1 MTLGCELT
9 ATALVLTL
17 EGLFSRVYAH
27 MSLQVPIFRKAFAA
41 DITLKWLLA
50 SMGPLVNL
58 EAS

>member
-9 ATALVLTL
+9 AAALVLAL
-17 EGLFSRVYAH
+17 EGLLSRVYAH
-27 MSLQVPIFRKAFAA
+27 MSLQVPIFRKALAA

-50 SMGPLVNL
+50 SMGSLVYF